1 MTPCYKCED
10 RHQHCHAKCER
21 YAKWDAERAELK
33 AQKNKFNEAN
43 DFLITS
49 ILKTKGR
56 KT

>member
-10 RHQHCHAKCER
+10 RHQHCHADCER
-21 YAKWDAERAELK
+21 YAEWRAEMDK
-33 AQKNKFNEAN
+33 AKAKQTKFNDAN

-49 ILKTKGR
+49 IIKTKGR

>member
-21 YAKWDAERAELK
+21 YAKWDAERAKEK
-33 AQKNKFNEAN
+33 AKRNKFNEAN
-43 DFLITS
+43 GFLITS